1 MMRKWICAVLVLCL
15 LPVMALAES
24 VDAFSMRWNLI
35 AGQYG
40 CPELSSDSASDSG
53 FAGDGWKID
62 IAMDGGNYSEVS
74 VYAEDT
80 ETFLSLSVMTGLTVA
95 EGYANDL
102 YEYLGKV
109 LLMFLRGR
117 AGEEAAPYSF
127 LDHYVFQMTKQ
138 GDGYLFTLQVV

>member
-1 MMRKWICAVLVLCL
+1 MDLCGAGSLPASGHGPGRICRRVLHE
-15 LPVMALAES
+15 ME
-24 VDAFSMRWNLI
+24 
-35 AGQYG
+35 
-40 CPELSSDSASDSG
+40 PELSSGSASDSG

-62 IAMDGGNYSEVS
+62 ITMDGGNYSEVS

-109 LLMFLRGR
+109 LLMYLRGR